1 MPGAIAAIS
10 AATHGG
16 FHRSSSQSASPVF
29 LCLKSGYLS
38 FVYHRDPGKVHK
50 PCILHIPGKNAN
62 IRTEKANLTFSISIY
77 LLSPAQYYYPTSA
90 KDVKEFLPMFRP
102 HQDSNQE
109 RAARLTCTTD
119 VNSNRIDVQLPSLIC
134 DPTIAKDP
142 KRTPATVSVSN
153 LQGLEENFLSNPIV

>member
-16 FHRSSSQSASPVF
+16 FCQLSSQSASPVF
-29 LCLKSGYLS
+29 LCLKSQYLS
-38 FVYHRDPGKVHK
+38 FVYHRDPGQVHQPCSPHI
-50 PCILHIPGKNAN
+50 PCINVI

-90 KDVKEFLPMFRP
+90 KDVKEFLPIFRP
-102 HQDSNQE
+102 HQDSNQV
-109 RAARLTCTTD
+109 RAARLTCTID

-142 KRTPATVSVSN
+142 KRTPTTVSVSY
-153 LQGLEENFLSNPIV
+153 LQGLQKNFLSNPIV

>member
-10 AATHGG
+10 AATHDG
-16 FHRSSSQSASPVF
+16 FCQSSSQSASPVF

-38 FVYHRDPGKVHK
+38 FVYH
-50 PCILHIPGKNAN
+50 IPGINVI
-62 IRTEKANLTFSISIY
+62 IRTEKANLTFPISVY

-109 RAARLTCTTD
+109 RAARWTCTTD
-119 VNSNRIDVQLPSLIC
+119 VNSNRIDVQILP
-134 DPTIAKDP
+134 
-142 KRTPATVSVSN
+142 
-153 LQGLEENFLSNPIV
+153 